1 VGAAHVPHPLTP
13 HLKEQGTMMTA
24 QFLHFEIDA
33 LSPCE
38 YKITMVDRT
47 TNKRIELPMNSSKSA
62 LFLNLYSRIQE
73 RLDFERLHFM
83 GQSNQH

>member
-1 VGAAHVPHPLTP
+1 MMSLT
-13 HLKEQGTMMTA
+13 QIR
-24 QFLHFEIDA
+24 HFEIDA
-33 LSPCE
+33 LSPGE

-47 TNKRIELPMNSSKSA
+47 TNKRIDLPMNPSESA

-73 RLDFERLHFM
+73 RIDFERLHFM

>member
-1 VGAAHVPHPLTP
+1 
-13 HLKEQGTMMTA
+13 MSA
-24 QFLHFEIDA
+24 QFRHFEIDA

-38 YKITMVDRT
+38 YKITMFDRT
-47 TNKRIELPMNSSKSA
+47 ENKRIELTMNSSESA

-73 RLDFERLHFM
+73 RIDFERMHFA